1 MNHRHNNKKIWKL
14 KKKIKEL
21 KQAVDISLDLYEFQK
36 RNNIK
41 FDKERRN
48 FRKIIKYHTLLL
60 VIMSLLY
67 SADGNDDIT
76 RIIRS
81 NIMEYYKRI
90 NQDMMGIPIE
100 FEDEEFEEEQEIDSE
115 DDNIEIGEEEF
126 W

>member
-41 FDKERRN
+41 LDKERRN
-48 FRKIIKYHTLLL
+48 TRKIIKYHTLLL

-67 SADGNDDIT
+67 SADGYDDIT

>member
-41 FDKERRN
+41 LDKERRN

-76 RIIRS
+76 RIIRG

-100 FEDEEFEEEQEIDSE
+100 FEDEEFGEEQEIDSE

>member
-1 MNHRHNNKKIWKL
+1 MKHRHNNKKIWKL

-41 FDKERRN
+41 LDKERRN

-76 RIIRS
+76 RIIRG

-115 DDNIEIGEEEF
+115 DDNIEIEEEEF